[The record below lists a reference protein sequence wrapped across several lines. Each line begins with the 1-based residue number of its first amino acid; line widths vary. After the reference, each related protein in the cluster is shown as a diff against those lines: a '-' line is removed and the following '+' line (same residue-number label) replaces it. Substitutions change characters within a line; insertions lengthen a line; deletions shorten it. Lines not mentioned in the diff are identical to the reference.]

1 MVKRLSFAQNWI
13 ILAVWCGLL
22 LTVAYGG
29 ILWLP
34 FFFDDY
40 VHLPFVD
47 EHSLLQIW
55 QTAGNLAYFRPLP
68 FSIWKIMY
76 LVVGEHNAV
85 LHRLFNF
92 FLHGGSGLLVAWL
105 AAPGPVQ
112 GKWLRRYSAAAFFL
126 LFPFSYQAV
135 PWAGAL
141 SQLLVTFLVLLACA
155 SYGKARQNDSRPWYI
170 ISFVATCLA
179 PFAHESGI
187 VIGPLIG
194 LMELGWFPDKQP
206 VKTRLLQA
214 IIWFLPAILWLPVRL
229 LVPDGPSGT
238 ITPGH
243 LETFFQNSLY
253 FVQGLAYPL
262 TWLGGWLRAAWGW
275 NDLVVIAFLSLIALI
290 SAFFLLLKGKKWQI
304 LIFSLGWFGLTS
316 LPAILFLR
324 FDYVINGPRLLL
336 LASAGIAL
344 FWTHVAA
351 VALYENQRIYLVR
364 VAVAALFIL
373 VLTQNS
379 LFIRER
385 MAMHRLLGELYVQ
398 VGERAAADDRE
409 DFETVVINFPSWLA
423 PTQATYALGHEGVLF
438 WPDYAFPEVMVQ
450 LQTGHAA
457 AFQPARVDAI
467 RTEWG
472 YFYGLAGQPPE
483 WNSLTQR
490 PHRFY
495 TVTHQD
501 EKLHL
506 QLIGEFLPAA
516 ATTPLLTSFADEG
529 VSMALAEVRA
539 EQVGPTVYVTMTW
552 QGAHTVTE
560 NVTVFVHV
568 LNSAGQL
575 IGQADG
581 DFLTGT
587 LPLPVWPSQ
596 QWLQDRRQIIV
607 TEAAAMVAIGLYRR
621 DDGQRL
627 PTLDSSG
634 APWPDNAVV
643 VPVTVITP
651 LATER

>member
-13 ILAVWCGLL
+13 VLAAWCGLL
-22 LTVAYGG
+22 LMVAYGG
-29 ILWLP
+29 TLWLP

-55 QTAGNLAYFRPLP
+55 QTAGDLAYFRPLP
-68 FSIWKIMY
+68 FSIWEVMN
-76 LVVGEHNAV
+76 LVVGEHSPV
-85 LHRLFNF
+85 LHRLFNL
-92 FLHGGSGLLVAWL
+92 FLQGSSGLLVAWL
-105 AAPGPVQ
+105 ATPGIVQ
-112 GKWLRRYSAAAFFL
+112 GKWLRRYSAAALFL

-141 SQLLVTFLVLLACA
+141 SQLLVTFLVLLACV
-155 SYGKARQNDSRPWYI
+155 SYGKARQNDSRLWYVM
-170 ISFVATCLA
+170 SFVATCLA

-187 VIGPLIG
+187 VIGPLLG
-194 LMELGWFPDKQP
+194 LMELGWFPEKQP
-206 VKTRLLQA
+206 VKTWLFRVIL
-214 IIWFLPAILWLPVRL
+214 WCLPAILWLPVRL
-229 LVPDGPSGT
+229 LVPDGPSST
-238 ITPGH
+238 ITFGH
-243 LETFFQNSLY
+243 LETFFQNSFY

-262 TWLGGWLRAAWGW
+262 TWLGGWLRTTWGW
-275 NDLVVIAFLSLIALI
+275 NDLVVIAFLSLIVLI
-290 SAFFLLLKGKKWQI
+290 PAFLFLLRRKKWQTA
-304 LIFSLGWFGLTS
+304 IFPLGWFGLTS

-344 FWTHVAA
+344 FWTHVVA
-351 VALYENQRIYLVR
+351 VALYKNQSRYPFRMAV
-364 VAVAALFIL
+364 VALLLIIL
-373 VLTQNS
+373 AQNIS
-379 LFIRER
+379 FIRER
-385 MAMHRLLGELYVQ
+385 MAMHRLLGDLYIQ
-398 VGERAAADDRE
+398 VGESTARDDKA

-423 PTQATYALGHEGVLF
+423 PIQATYALGHEGVLF

-495 TVTHQD
+495 TVTYQA

-516 ATTPLLTSFADEG
+516 AAAPPLASFADAG
-529 VSMALAEVRA
+529 VAMALAEVRA
-539 EQVGPTVYVTMTW
+539 EQVGPVVYVTMTW
-552 QGAHTVTE
+552 QGAHIVAE

-568 LNSAGQL
+568 LNGAGQL
-575 IGQADG
+575 IGQVDG
-581 DFLTGT
+581 DFLAGT
-587 LPLPVWPSQ
+587 LPLTVWPPQ
-596 QWLQDRRQIIV
+596 QQLQDRRQITV
-607 TEAAAMVAIGLYRR
+607 TDAAALVAIGIYRR

-627 PTLDSSG
+627 PAVDNDNI
-634 APWPDNAVV
+634 PWPDQAVV
-643 VPVTVITP
+643 VPVLPVIP
-651 LATER
+651 